1 MKRWWRRGEGKGRR
15 RLPLY
20 LAGVAI
26 LLFSGALAASG
37 IQGLLALGLR
47 SWVAVVPNFALG
59 IFGVLVT
66 ILLFYAARREAQIMS
81 LFTWLA
87 ELDNLLAGLSPPL
100 TDVSLHPICEKLA
113 GIFPQNSGWIAL
125 VRAPGLL
132 IRGELK
138 RRRYLPVL
146 SEKINGTWNAS
157 WAENYMKDQM
167 EGEGGRRHIVTSVRD
182 EEGREQPLTCWI
194 SENSAGD
201 ITTGMAIAQGQGR
214 WKADDVTQQ
223 AMSTG
228 MEMFVQRIGSIL
240 MEVIERREGLGIEN
254 LGLVMRILAHEI
266 NNDLQGSLNAMD
278 VMDDRGM
285 MTENDALHL
294 RSLLSRSAH
303 WSHLMREAPFLVDK
317 VLPFERK
324 VESLTRHLQ
333 ETLGEVRKAWPDVFF
348 IVNRP
353 QGEEEILVTGDS
365 HLRSVLRNLLHNAAS
380 YTPEGGT
387 VEVTIVEDR
396 DNLRMTVRDEG
407 PGVDP
412 ADVDMIFAPLASMKE
427 GRRTGTRVDYGMG
440 VGLTISR
447 AIARAY
453 GGELL
458 CHSNKVARGGI
469 FEVVFLKEEQDDS
482 GG

>member
-1 MKRWWRRGEGKGRR
+1 
-15 RLPLY
+15 
-20 LAGVAI
+20 
-26 LLFSGALAASG
+26 
-37 IQGLLALGLR
+37 
-47 SWVAVVPNFALG
+47 
-59 IFGVLVT
+59 
-66 ILLFYAARREAQIMS
+66 
-81 LFTWLA
+81 
-87 ELDNLLAGLSPPL
+87 
-100 TDVSLHPICEKLA
+100 
-113 GIFPQNSGWIAL
+113 
-125 VRAPGLL
+125 
-132 IRGELK
+132 
-138 RRRYLPVL
+138 
-146 SEKINGTWNAS
+146 
-157 WAENYMKDQM
+157 
-167 EGEGGRRHIVTSVRD
+167 
-182 EEGREQPLTCWI
+182 
-194 SENSAGD
+194 
-201 ITTGMAIAQGQGR
+201 
-214 WKADDVTQQ
+214 
-223 AMSTG
+223 
-228 MEMFVQRIGSIL
+228 
-240 MEVIERREGLGIEN
+240 
-254 LGLVMRILAHEI
+254 
-266 NNDLQGSLNAMD
+266 
-278 VMDDRGM
+278 
-285 MTENDALHL
+285 
-294 RSLLSRSAH
+294 
-303 WSHLMREAPFLVDK
+303 MREAPFLVDK

-348 IVNRP
+348 VVNRP

-458 CHSNKVARGGI
+458 CHSNKEARGGI